1 MNMINEGNKN
11 TKSNNSYFNSVESYL
26 NPRSGH
32 SMTLYKNLL
41 YIIGG
46 SWGPNYY
53 KNYIVLDIDPKPELL
68 SKSEEFSTINNN
80 CGFLS
85 NLKSFYNNP

>member
-1 MNMINEGNKN
+1 MKGVSDN
-11 TKSNNSYFNSVESYL
+11 SLNNYL

-32 SMTLYKNLL
+32 SMTLFKNMLF
-41 YIIGG
+41 IVGG

-53 KNYIVLDIDPKPELL
+53 KNYIVLDIDPKPEIH
-68 SKSEEFSTINNN
+68 SKFDESFSN

-85 NLKSFYNNP
+85 NLK